1 MEFLRKYGEYA
12 ALGGLACLA
21 AALVRLVVGGEANAF
36 VVSLAVVGVLLLLA
50 YAAGRP
56 QEVVGALT
64 GRRARYGSNAA
75 LMTVAF
81 LGIVVLINYM
91 GTRYEK
97 RLDWT
102 QDKTFTISEQTKK
115 VLANLD
121 APVKVTG
128 FFQQGD
134 SLQVQVSDLLK
145 EYKQYTSLI
154 TSEFIDPDVQPA
166 AARLAGITDYQTLV
180 FESKG
185 RKRNITGLD
194 ESALTSAI
202 VNVTRGDQKV
212 VYFLTGHGER
222 GMDATGQD
230 GYSVA
235 KQALAADNYVIK
247 SAALA
252 MTSTVPADCSL
263 LIVVAP
269 TKPLLA
275 GEITAINNYLDKGGK
290 LLFLTDPQV
299 STGLEDGVLKRFGIT
314 VRNDIVIDPASSLL
328 GDIASPMVSS
338 YGWSPITKDLRAAAI
353 FPLARSLAVDPAPVA
368 GVTVV
373 QFAQTGAD
381 SWGET
386 DLANSQVS
394 FDAAK
399 DTKGPLTLGLS
410 AEVAHKVGDVTMAP
424 TARLVVYGDSDFASN
439 ALASAMGNLDLFAN
453 SANWLA
459 EDESLISI
467 RAKPPTDRMLS
478 MTSSE
483 QILALISSLVLLPL
497 AVLLAGAV
505 VWWRRR

>member
-1 MEFLRKYGEYA
+1 MKYVRQYGEYA
-12 ALGGLACLA
+12 ALGGLACLG
-21 AALVRLVVGGEANAF
+21 AALVRLVVGGEFNVF
-36 VVSLAVVGVLLLLA
+36 VQGLVIVGVLLLA
-50 YAAGRP
+50 VYAAGRP
-56 QEVVGALT
+56 REVVAALT

-75 LMTVAF
+75 IMTMAF
-81 LGIVVLINYM
+81 LGIVVLVNFL

-102 QDKTFTISEQTKK
+102 QDQNFTISEQTKK

-121 APVKVTG
+121 APVTVTG

-134 SLQVQVSDLLK
+134 SRQDQVGGLLK
-145 EYKQYTSLI
+145 EYKQYSSLLSW
-154 TSEFIDPDVQPA
+154 TFIDPDVQPS
-166 AARLAGITDYQTLV
+166 AARQAGITDYATLV

-185 RKRNITGLD
+185 RKQNVTGLD

-202 VNVTRGDQKV
+202 VRVSRGDQKAI
-212 VYFLTGHGER
+212 YFLTGHGER
-222 GMDATGQD
+222 GVDTAGQD

-235 KQALAADNYVIK
+235 KQTLQNDNYVIK
-247 SAALA
+247 AATLA
-252 MTSTVPADCSL
+252 VTPTVPADCAL
-263 LIVVAP
+263 LVVAGP
-269 TKPLLA
+269 TKPLLDQ
-275 GEITAINNYLDKGGK
+275 EIAAINRYLDNGGK

-299 STGLEDGVLKRFGIT
+299 TTGLEDGVLARFGIQ

-328 GDIASPMVSS
+328 GDIASPMVSN

-353 FPLARSLAVDPAPVA
+353 FPLARSLMVSSTLPT

-373 QFAQTGAD
+373 QFAQTGAN

-386 DLANSQVS
+386 DLTNTQVA

-399 DTKGPLTLGLS
+399 DVKGPVTLGLS
-410 AEVAHKVGDVTMAP
+410 VEVAHTSGAATTAP
-424 TARLVVYGDSDFASN
+424 PARLVVFGDSDFAAN
-439 ALASAMGNLDLFAN
+439 ALATAMGNMDLFAN
-453 SANWLA
+453 SVNWLA

-467 RAKPPTDRMLS
+467 RAKPPTSRMLS

-483 QILALISSLVLLPL
+483 QILSLISSLVLLPL

>member
-1 MEFLRKYGEYA
+1 MEYLRKYGEYA
-12 ALGGLACLA
+12 ALAGLSCLA
-21 AALVRLVVGGEANAF
+21 AALVRLALGGEFNVF
-36 VVSLAVVGVLLLLA
+36 VQGLVIVGVLLLLA
-50 YAAGRP
+50 YAMGRP

-64 GRRARYGSNAA
+64 GRRARYGSNAVI
-75 LMTVAF
+75 MTVAF
-81 LGIVVLINYM
+81 LGIVVLVNYL

-102 QDKTFTISEQTKK
+102 QDSKFTISEQTKK

-134 SLQVQVSDLLK
+134 SRQEQVSDLFK
-145 EYKQYTSLI
+145 EYKQYTGLLAWD
-154 TSEFIDPDVQPA
+154 FIDPDVQPS
-166 AARLAGITDYQTLV
+166 AARQAGITDYATLV

-185 RKRNITGLD
+185 RKQSITGLD

-202 VNVTRGDQKV
+202 VRVSSGDQKV
-212 VYFLTGHGER
+212 IYFLTGHGER

-235 KQALAADNYVIK
+235 KQALEKDNYVIK
-247 SAALA
+247 AAALA
-252 MTSTVPADCSL
+252 VTPTVPADCAL
-263 LIVVAP
+263 LIVAGP
-269 TKPLLA
+269 TKPLLD

-299 STGLEDGVLKRFGIT
+299 TTGLEGGVLKRLGIQ
-314 VRNDIVIDPASSLL
+314 VRNDIVVDPASSLL
-328 GDIASPMVSS
+328 GDVASPMVNN
-338 YGWSPITKDLRAAAI
+338 YGWSPITKDLRASAI
-353 FPLARSLAVDPAPVA
+353 FPLARSLAADQKLPE
-368 GVTVV
+368 GVTLV
-373 QFAQTGAD
+373 QFAQTGPD

-386 DLANSQVS
+386 DLTSTQVS
-394 FDAAK
+394 FDPAK
-399 DTKGPLTLGLS
+399 DVKGPLTLGLS
-410 AEVAHKVGDVTMAP
+410 VEVAHSAGGITTAP

-439 ALASAMGNLDLFAN
+439 ALASALANLDLFAN
-453 SANWLA
+453 SVNWLA
-459 EDESLISI
+459 QDESLISI
-467 RAKPPTDRMLS
+467 RAKPPTNRMLS

-483 QILALISSLVLLPL
+483 QILALISSLVFLPL

>member
-1 MEFLRKYGEYA
+1 MQYLRKYGDIA
-12 ALGGLACLA
+12 ALGGMSCLA
-21 AALVRLVVGGEANAF
+21 AALVRLIVGGEFNAF
-36 VVSLAVVGVLLLLA
+36 VQGLVVIGVLLLLA

-56 QEVVGALT
+56 QEMVGALT
-64 GRRARYGSNAA
+64 GRRVRYGSNAVI
-75 LMTVAF
+75 MTVAF
-81 LGIVVLINYM
+81 LGIIVLVNYL

-102 QDKTFTISEQTKK
+102 QDSTFTISEQTKK

-134 SLQVQVSDLLK
+134 SRQEQVSDLFK
-145 EYKQYTSLI
+145 EYKQYTSLL
-154 TSEFIDPDVQPA
+154 TWDFIDPDVQPS
-166 AARLAGITDYQTLV
+166 AARLAGITDYATLV

-185 RKRNITGLD
+185 RKQSITGLD

-202 VNVTRGDQKV
+202 VRVSSGDQKV
-212 VYFLTGHGER
+212 IYFLTGHGER
-222 GMDATGQD
+222 GADATGQD
-230 GYSVA
+230 GYSLA
-235 KQALAADNYVIK
+235 KQALEKDNYIVK
-247 SAALA
+247 SATLT
-252 MTSTVPADCSL
+252 MTPTVPADCAL
-263 LIVVAP
+263 LLVAGP
-269 TKPLLA
+269 TKPLLDS
-275 GEITAINNYLDKGGK
+275 EITAINSYLDKGGK

-299 STGLEDGVLKRFGIT
+299 ATGLEDGVLKRFGIQ

-338 YGWSPITKDLRAAAI
+338 FGWSPITKDLRAAAI
-353 FPLARSLAVDPAPVA
+353 FPLARSLAADQTPAA

-373 QFAQTGAD
+373 QFAQTGID

-386 DLANSQVS
+386 DLASTQVS
-394 FDAAK
+394 FDATK

-410 AEVAHKVGDVTMAP
+410 AEVAHTAGAVTTAP
-424 TARLVVYGDSDFASN
+424 AARLVIYGDSDFASN
-439 ALASAMGNLDLFAN
+439 ALASALANLDLFAN
-453 SANWLA
+453 SVNWLV

-478 MTSSE
+478 MTTSQ
-483 QILALISSLVLLPL
+483 QILALISSLVFLPL
-497 AVLLAGAV
+497 AVLLVGAV